1 MVRIA
6 CALAVALTAL
16 PGLSPE
22 GVPVALGQPWRLA
35 QSAADERQEGFQRE
49 QAPRDMD
56 EQVRRAREQRER
68 GDRRELE
75 RRALQRQMER
85 RELERREQDR
95 REQDRRR

>member
-6 CALAVALTAL
+6 CVLAVVLMALPALARD
-16 PGLSPE
+16 
-22 GVPVALGQPWRLA
+22 GVSAAFGQPWRLA

-56 EQVRRAREQRER
+56 EQIRRARELHER
-68 GDRRELE
+68 DDRRELE
-75 RRALQRQMER
+75 RRALQRQLER

-95 REQDRRR
+95 RDQDRRR